1 MPARPSPS
9 VERIQQTLRTHFEA
23 WNAADRERWIA
34 NWRKDVVMN
43 DPVGGPVKRG
53 RAALEKT
60 WERSFQAGHR
70 WRLEP
75 LCLQIG
81 ENQAALHVRNHGVI
95 DGKTVELDSIE
106 IYWIDDDG
114 LVYEVRTYFSP
125 PEGVAL
131 DPFFMQ
137 VTQAPGGRQH
147 GADPRAVEQAH
158 PLMRKSPV

>member
-1 MPARPSPS
+1 MPAPPSPS
-9 VERIQQTLRTHFEA
+9 AKQIQDALRNHFEA

-34 NWRKDVVMN
+34 NWREDAVMN

-60 WERSFQAGHR
+60 WAQSFQAGHR

-75 LCLQIG
+75 LVMQIG

-95 DGKTVELDSIE
+95 DGRPVELDSIE

-131 DPFFMQ
+131 DPYF
-137 VTQAPGGRQH
+137 TQGS
-147 GADPRAVEQAH
+147 PRA
-158 PLMRKSPV
+158 